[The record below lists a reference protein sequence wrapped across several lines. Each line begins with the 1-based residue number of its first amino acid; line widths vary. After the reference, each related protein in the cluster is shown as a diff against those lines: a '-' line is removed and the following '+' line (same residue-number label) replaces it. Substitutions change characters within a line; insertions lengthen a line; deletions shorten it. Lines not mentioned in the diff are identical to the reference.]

1 MERLVIN
8 IPDAKSNI
16 VKQVLHSLGVA
27 VPGHDIP
34 VKGNY
39 RKRLLKVSAWSD
51 EDLKP
56 VENSGKSFNDL
67 KAEEW

>member
-1 MERLVIN
+1 MEKLVIN

-16 VKQVLHSLGVA
+16 VKQVLHSLGVIL
-27 VPGHDIP
+27 PGEIAP
-34 VKGNY
+34 VKSDY
-39 RKRLLKVSAWSD
+39 KKKLLSISTWSD

-56 VENSGKSFNDL
+56 ITDSSQSFNDL